1 MRRRN
6 FDWRRISTI
15 ARDGISEPEAGRHLE
30 QIQRPRS
37 HHRSKVLARG
47 HHRRGVLVAETP
59 YTSRRIHGQTSPSR
73 RIRQASIDQGRYDLR
88 HQDNRR
94 QSDATVRVEHFAAG
108 DRRMRKRKW
117 RRRRQAQDVLPVSEY
132 PETVEIA
139 RIHRKARRFVG
150 QHTLLQSF
158 VDAQH
163 RQACRIIGNQGIP
176 ARVDQPPDL
185 RTRHPQDGR
194 IRLHVRLQIQFR
206 SRSTG
211 IPPHAQPAAGAK
223 LC

>member
-1 MRRRN
+1 M
-6 FDWRRISTI
+6 
-15 ARDGISEPEAGRHLE
+15 H
-30 QIQRPRS
+30 
-37 HHRSKVLARG
+37 
-47 HHRRGVLVAETP
+47 
-59 YTSRRIHGQTSPSR
+59 
-73 RIRQASIDQGRYDLR
+73 
-88 HQDNRR
+88 
-94 QSDATVRVEHFAAG
+94 
-108 DRRMRKRKW
+108 KRKW
-117 RRRRQAQDVLPVSEY
+117 RRRRQTQDVLPVSEY

-139 RIHRKARRFVG
+139 RIHREARRFVG

-163 RQACRIIGNQGIP
+163 PQAGRVVGNQGIP

-194 IRLHVRLQIQFR
+194 ISLHMCLQIQFR

-223 LC
+223 LCLSIVSIDEEGYCSITAAVPAAATFPAMGSTAEAPKNLKPLQQGRSRGCSRGSFRSHNHFRHSSRGHNS